1 MIRTEVDP
9 KELWTN
15 TLRLMAGWYDLTV
28 KNHTEDD
35 CAEENHDEKPNH
47 TEDDRADENHDETSH
62 AGKNHAE
69 KSTLRCIRL

>member
-1 MIRTEVDP
+1 MIRAEADP

-35 CAEENHDEKPNH
+35 RAAENH
-47 TEDDRADENHDETSH
+47 AETSH

-69 KSTLRCIRL
+69 KSTLRCTRL